1 MNELRSVVTVI
12 SFLTFI
18 GIIWWAW
25 RPGSKQQAELVMSD
39 MLRDDDRKPHTASAP
54 TTRSGDQT

>member
-1 MNELRSVVTVI
+1 MNEVRSIVTVI

-25 RPGSKQQAELVMSD
+25 RPGSKQKAELAMSD
-39 MLRDDDRKPHTASAP
+39 TLLDDDRKPYPA
-54 TTRSGDQT
+54 TTDQRGQR

>member
-12 SFLTFI
+12 SFLTFV

-25 RPGSKQQAELVMSD
+25 RPGSKQQADIAMSD
-39 MLRDDDRKPHTASAP
+39 ALLDDDRRAHPAAP
-54 TTRSGDQT
+54 LNSDES